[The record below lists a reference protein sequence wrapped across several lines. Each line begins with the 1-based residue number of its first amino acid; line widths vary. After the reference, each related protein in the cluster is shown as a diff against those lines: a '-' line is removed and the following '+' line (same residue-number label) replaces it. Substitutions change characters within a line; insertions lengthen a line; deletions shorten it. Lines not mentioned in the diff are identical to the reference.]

1 MSFIIKRKVLITM
14 LFTGLTMLGW
24 FSYKQLSVELYPNA
38 QIPFLFVN
46 VGSMLEVDPE
56 YMEKQAIIP
65 LEGAIGTLAGVDKI
79 ESSAGQQQGTIRIS
93 YDKSTNIKLAYL
105 KLIEKVDEIRGTL
118 PEEFMVQVFKFDL
131 EQLNNMFMTIQARGS
146 GGVDRVRHVVEQ
158 EIVNKFKNVSGI
170 SNAEIFGGR
179 VKSVDIILKE
189 DVCKAYNIT
198 PADVRSAINANSM
211 ARKYVGKVN
220 ENNTLHAVNIVSE
233 FVNVNELYDVVII
246 KSGNVKL
253 KDISTIR
260 FGLKEQDSYSR
271 VNGKE
276 AVTIQLTRDSQSN
289 IIELAETVEALI
301 ASLNEEFSSK
311 DIQLVIQNNSAEIM
325 EKNIDLIIELA
336 LVGGILAVFI
346 LWIFLRN
353 LKLVIAVALAIPIS
367 VYTAFNFFY
376 AYDITINSLTLL
388 GMALA
393 IGMLLDNSVVVLENI
408 YRLAAKNIGTAKAV
422 VQGTK
427 EVARSIIA
435 ATLTTVTVFLPF
447 VFSSNFFI
455 GLLGKHIGVSIIS
468 TLLVSLGVA
477 LLFIPMI
484 TYVFLT
490 IQKSTNNIV
499 FERISSNNRMIQ
511 VYLVFLKTSM
521 RNPGKVIIGA
531 LGIFFITLIISL
543 GISTLTTEEPEIKDI
558 NLYVTMPGGTT
569 LENTDLLIAEVEK
582 KLDSIQEKKDIISQV
597 YQEEAV
603 LTISLVD
610 DYRDV
615 RNMDIPQIKN
625 DILENLDDFKQAQFD
640 WEPPASG
647 RRFGS
652 GGFDDDDGM
661 ARILGI
667 GIQQEKIII
676 KGQDFEQMQNKA
688 HDIEYYLGQISSIK
702 RINIKL
708 PEKRPE
714 VQLLLDKQL
723 MSLYDIPVTSVL
735 SELNSFQP
743 GFSSGVLLKQDGE
756 DYDIQIKMPDIDEEV
771 TDRNIHDLKTLN
783 VKGASGSVF
792 ELQNISD
799 FNFTTGLSTIKRK
812 NQEKQI
818 VITYEFLDE
827 VNDENDLLTSAR
839 AEVDD
844 LIESISLNSDM
855 VIEVIHEDDDLGE
868 FGFLLLMAVLL
879 IYMILASVFESATM
893 PVVMM
898 FSIPL
903 AAIGSLILLI
913 LTGTSIMNANVFT
926 GFLILL
932 GIVVNNG
939 IIMIDYTRVLQ
950 KRGYRETRALM
961 TAGLARVR
969 PILITA
975 ITTIIALLPL
985 ALGKA
990 EYVTQIGVPFAITV
1004 IGGLALSTILTL
1016 VFIPTFYSGLQ
1027 SSLNWIK
1034 EQHIIIRIVQIIL
1047 WVAGTY
1053 YIYIEVDSKVWQ
1065 LIYFIVLVITVPATI
1080 YFIKSSLRKANENLI
1095 PENTP
1100 LKIKIRNIVKIYD
1113 WDNKLTREWKSGIN
1127 IRKRL
1132 GIHNSSSV
1140 AGIVAGLIW
1149 QLPVIAFSYYFI
1161 YYHIESGFWY
1171 FILQVVFYILVNS
1184 LLNPLKVYFRDKSR
1198 NKILKVV
1205 FALILGA
1212 YYWIYPGVA
1221 MYSFYSIYSLIGF
1234 VIPAVIIWY
1243 LASAVK
1249 NTAENLHRK
1258 NTDVN
1263 RLKGWFKGIR
1273 KMYFRFVLVIP
1284 VLGKK
1289 KKPFKAV
1296 TGVNFDIENGMF
1308 GLLGPNGAGKSTL
1321 MRVICG
1327 ILEPSYGQITIN
1339 DIDLKKNREELQGLI
1354 GYLPQEFGMYENMT
1368 AWDFL
1373 NYIGVLKKLYDNET
1387 RKNRVEYVLKAV
1399 HMYNNRNEKIGSFSG
1414 GMKQRIG
1421 IAQILLHL
1429 PCILV
1434 VDEPTAGLDP
1444 RERIRFRNLLV
1455 ELSKERIVIFSTH
1468 IIEDVA
1474 SSCNR
1479 VAVMKKGGVVYLG
1492 RPIDMAEIAKGKI
1505 WSMNMSADEYEK
1517 SKDSLT
1523 VIHHMRENDII
1534 RIRCLSE
1541 SKPGADAIPVK
1552 ANLEDAYLYLLKNGN
1567 TYDQNSINDNGNVP
1581 LSLNNAD
1588 NKQ

>member
-1 MSFIIKRKVLITM
+1 M
-14 LFTGLTMLGW
+14 LFTALTMLGW

-46 VGSMLEVDPE
+46 VGSALEVDPN
-56 YMEKQAIIP
+56 YMEKQAVIP
-65 LEGAIGTLAGVDKI
+65 LEGAIGTLNGVEKI
-79 ESSAGQQQGTIRIS
+79 ESTAGQRQGTIRVS
-93 YDKSTNIKLAYL
+93 YDKSTNLKLAYL
-105 KLIEKVDEIRGTL
+105 KLIEKIDEVKGSL

-131 EQLNNMFMTIQARGS
+131 EQLNNMFMTIQARGG

-158 EIVNKFKNVSGI
+158 DIITKFRNVNGV

-179 VKSVDIILKE
+179 EKSVDIILKE
-189 DVCKAYNIT
+189 DICESYNIT
-198 PADVRSAINANSM
+198 PADVRSAINANSQ
-211 ARKYVGKVN
+211 ARTYVGKVR
-220 ENNTLHAVNIVSE
+220 ENNRLHAVNTISE
-233 FVNVNELYDVVII
+233 FININDLYEVVINNTDDI
-246 KSGNVKL
+246 KL
-253 KDISTIR
+253 KDIATIH
-260 FGLKEQDSYSR
+260 FGLKEQESYSR

-301 ASLNEEFSSK
+301 ASMNEEFSSK
-311 DIQLVIQNNSAEIM
+311 DIELVVQNNSAEIM

-336 LVGGILAVFI
+336 LIGGILAVFI

-353 LKLVIAVALAIPIS
+353 LKLVVAVALAIPIS
-367 VYTAFNFFY
+367 VYSAFNFFY
-376 AYDITINSLTLL
+376 AYDVTINSLTLL

-408 YRLAAKNIGTAKAV
+408 YRLAGKNIKTSTAV

-447 VFSSNFFI
+447 VFSTNFFI
-455 GLLGKHIGVSIIS
+455 ELLGKHIGVSIIS
-468 TLLVSLGVA
+468 TLLVSLAVA

-484 TYVFLT
+484 TYVFLSV
-490 IQKSTNNIV
+490 KSKSNSIV
-499 FERISSNNRMIQ
+499 FERISHHNRLIQ
-511 VYLVFLKTSM
+511 MYLVFLKTSM
-521 RNPGKVIIGA
+521 RNPGKIILGA
-531 LGIFFITLIISL
+531 LVAFFITLLISL
-543 GISTLTTEEPEIKDI
+543 TISTFSTEEPEIKDI

-582 KLDSIQEKKDIISQV
+582 KLDSLDERKDLLSQI
-597 YQEEAV
+597 YEEEAV
-603 LTISLVD
+603 LTIFLVD
-610 DYRDV
+610 DYKDV
-615 RNMDIPQIKN
+615 RNKDVPGIKN
-625 DILENLDDFKQAQFD
+625 DILERLKDFKQAEFS

-647 RRFGS
+647 QKFGS
-652 GGFDDDDGM
+652 GGFENDDGM

-667 GIQQEKIII
+667 GTQQEKVII
-676 KGQDFEQMQNKA
+676 KGQDYDQMQNKA
-688 HDIEYYLGQISSIK
+688 RDVEYFLRQITSIE
-702 RINIKL
+702 RINIQVQ
-708 PEKRPE
+708 EKRPE

-723 MSLYDIPVTSVL
+723 MSTYNIPLTSVL

-743 GFSSGVLLKQDGE
+743 SFSTGVFLKQDNE
-756 DYDIQIKMPDIDEEV
+756 EYDIQIKMPDVNEEI
-771 TDRNIHDLKTLN
+771 TDRNINDLKTLN
-783 VKGASGSVF
+783 VKGGAGTTF

-799 FNFTTGLSTIKRK
+799 FNLTTGLSTIKRK
-812 NQEKQI
+812 NQEKEI
-818 VITYEFLDE
+818 VVSYKFLDE
-827 VNDENDLLTSAR
+827 VNDENDLLTAAR

-844 LIESISLNSDM
+844 IIENLSLGSEM
-855 VIEVIHEDDDLGE
+855 IIEVVHEDDDLGE

-879 IYMILASVFESATM
+879 IYMILASVFESFTM
-893 PVVMM
+893 PIVMM

-950 KRGYRETRALM
+950 KRGYNQTRALM

-975 ITTIIALLPL
+975 ITTIIALIPL

-1004 IGGLALSTILTL
+1004 IGGLALSTLLTL

-1027 SSLNWIK
+1027 SALSWMREQSIYIK
-1034 EQHIIIRIVQIIL
+1034 IVQAAA
-1047 WVAGTY
+1047 WAVGSY
-1053 YIYIEVDSKVWQ
+1053 YIYAEVDSKVWM
-1065 LIYFIVLVITVPATI
+1065 LIYFIVLVIAVPATI
-1080 YFIKSSLRKANENLI
+1080 YFIKTSLRKANEKLI
-1095 PENTP
+1095 GEDQP
-1100 LKIKIRNIVKIYD
+1100 LFIEIRNIVKIYD
-1113 WDNKLTREWKSGIN
+1113 WDNRFTREWKSGLN

-1132 GIHNSSSV
+1132 GIHNTASGSTIL
-1140 AGIVAGLIW
+1140 GGLIW
-1149 QLPVIAFSYYFI
+1149 QLPLIAFSYYVVYF
-1161 YYHIESGFWY
+1161 HTESGFWY
-1171 FILQVVFYILVNS
+1171 FILQMVFYILAVT
-1184 LLNPLKVYFRDKSR
+1184 LLSPAKTYASKPSSPKVLRISVKTIFG
-1198 NKILKVV
+1198 L
-1205 FALILGA
+1205 F
-1212 YYWIYPGVA
+1212 YWLYPAIA
-1221 MYSFYSIYSLIGF
+1221 MYSFYDIYSLIGL
-1234 VIPAVIIWY
+1234 VIPTGILWY
-1243 LASAVK
+1243 LATAVK
-1249 NTAENLHRK
+1249 YTSDNIHK
-1258 NTDVN
+1258 NNVDIN

-1273 KMYFRFVLVIP
+1273 KLFYRFVLVIP
-1284 VLGKK
+1284 VIGKK
-1289 KKPFKAV
+1289 KTPFKAV
-1296 TGVNFDIENGMF
+1296 KSVNINIENGMF

-1321 MRVICG
+1321 MRIICG

-1339 DIDLKKNREELQGLI
+1339 DIDLKENREELQGLI

-1373 NYIGVLKKLYDNET
+1373 NYLGILKKIYNKEE
-1387 RKNRVEYVLKAV
+1387 REKRVEYVLNAV
-1399 HMYNNRNEKIGSFSG
+1399 HMYENRNGKIGSFSG

-1429 PCILV
+1429 PRILV

-1474 SSCNR
+1474 SSCNK

-1492 RPIDMAEIAKGKI
+1492 RPIDMAEIAEGKI
-1505 WSMNMSADEYEK
+1505 WTINMSVEDYENN
-1517 SKDSLT
+1517 KDKLT

-1534 RIRCLSE
+1534 RVRCLSDE
-1541 SKPGADAIPVK
+1541 LPYKNAQKVK
-1552 ANLEDAYLYLLKNGN
+1552 ANLEDAYLYLLKKGNGLKV
-1567 TYDQNSINDNGNVP
+1567 DE
-1581 LSLNNAD
+1581 
-1588 NKQ
+1588 

>member
-1 MSFIIKRKVLITM
+1 M
-14 LFTGLTMLGW
+14 LFTALTMLGW

-46 VGSMLEVDPE
+46 VGSALEVDPE

-65 LEGAIGTLAGVDKI
+65 IEGAVGTLAGVDKI
-79 ESSAGQQQGTIRIS
+79 ESTAGQQQGTIRVS

-105 KLIEKVDEIRGTL
+105 KLIEKIDEIRGTL

-131 EQLNNMFMTIQARGS
+131 EQLNNMFMTIQARGG

-158 EIVNKFKNVSGI
+158 EIVNKFKNINGI

-179 VKSVDIILKE
+179 EKSVDIILKE
-189 DVCKAYNIT
+189 DVCKGYNIT
-198 PADVRSAINANSM
+198 PADVRSAINSNSL
-211 ARKYVGKVN
+211 ARTYVGKVT
-220 ENNTLHAVNIVSE
+220 ENNQLHSVNVVCE
-233 FVNVNELYDVVII
+233 FVNVNDLYEVVII
-246 KSGNVKL
+246 ESGDVKL
-253 KDISTIR
+253 KDIATIN

-276 AVTIQLTRDSQSN
+276 AVTIQLTRDSQAN
-289 IIELAETVEALI
+289 IIELAETTEKLI
-301 ASLNEEFSSK
+301 ASLNEEFSRK

-336 LVGGILAVFI
+336 MIGGILAIFI
-346 LWIFLRN
+346 LWVFLRN

-408 YRLAAKNIGTAKAV
+408 YRLAAKKISPAIAV

-427 EVARSIIA
+427 EVSRSIIA

-447 VFSSNFFI
+447 LFSSNFFI

-468 TLLVSLGVA
+468 TLIVSLAVA

-490 IQKSTNNIV
+490 WKKSSNEII
-499 FERISSNNRMIQ
+499 FERISHHNRLIQ
-511 VYLVFLKTSM
+511 IYLVFLKTSM
-521 RNPGKVIIGA
+521 RNPGKVIMGA
-531 LGIFFITLIISL
+531 LGVFFITLLISL
-543 GISTLTTEEPEIKDI
+543 GISTFSTEEPEIKDL

-582 KLDSIQEKKDIISQV
+582 KLDSLQEKKDVLSQI
-597 YQEEAV
+597 YEEEAV
-603 LTISLVD
+603 LTITLSD
-610 DYRDV
+610 EYRDI
-615 RNMDIPQIKN
+615 RNMSIPNIKN
-625 DILENLDDFKQAQFD
+625 DIIESLQDFKQAEFTCD
-640 WEPPASG
+640 PSATG
-647 RRFGS
+647 NRFGN
-652 GGFDDDDGM
+652 GGFDDVDGM

-667 GIQQEKIII
+667 GTQQEKILI
-676 KGQDFEQMQNKA
+676 KGQDFAQMQNKA
-688 HDIEYYLGQISSIK
+688 QDIEYYLNQISSIK
-702 RINIKL
+702 RINIKV

-714 VQLLLDKQL
+714 VQLLFDKQL

-743 GFSSGVLLKQDGE
+743 SFSSGVLLKQGNE
-756 DYDIQIKMPDIDEEV
+756 EYDIQIKMPELDETV

-783 VKGASGSVF
+783 VRGSTGSTF

-818 VITYEFLDE
+818 EISYEFLDE
-827 VNDENDLLTSAR
+827 VKDENDLLTAAR

-844 LIESISLNSDM
+844 LISTISLSSDM
-855 VIEVIHEDDDLGE
+855 VIEVIHEDDELGE
-868 FGFLLLMAVLL
+868 FGFLLLMAVML
-879 IYMILASVFESATM
+879 IYMILASVFESFTM

-975 ITTIIALLPL
+975 ITTIIALIPL

-1004 IGGLALSTILTL
+1004 IGGLALSTLLTL

-1027 SSLNWIK
+1027 SALSWIK
-1034 EQHIIIRIVQIIL
+1034 EQPVFIKAIQIIL
-1047 WVAGTY
+1047 WVVGTY
-1053 YIYIEVDSKVWQ
+1053 YIYTEVDSKVWM
-1065 LIYFIVLVITVPATI
+1065 LIYFIVLIISVPTAI
-1080 YFIKSSLRKANENLI
+1080 YFIKTSLRKASEKLI
-1095 PENTP
+1095 DDDKPILIE
-1100 LKIKIRNIVKIYD
+1100 IRNVVKIYD
-1113 WDNKLTREWKSGIN
+1113 WDNRFSREWKSGLN

-1132 GIHNSSSV
+1132 GIHDTSSKSS
-1140 AGIVAGLIW
+1140 ILAGLIW
-1149 QLPVIAFSYYFI
+1149 QLPVIAFSYYLI
-1161 YYHIESGFWY
+1161 YFHIESGFWY
-1171 FILQVVFYILVNS
+1171 FILQMVFYVLVIGMLSS
-1184 LLNPLKVYFRDKSR
+1184 LKTHLTSSKR
-1198 NKILKVV
+1198 NKIVRLFSRVI
-1205 FALILGA
+1205 FGSF
-1212 YYWIYPGVA
+1212 YWLYPGIA
-1221 MYSFYSIYSLIGF
+1221 MYSFYSIYSLPGL
-1234 VIPAVIIWY
+1234 VIPVGIIWY
-1243 LASAVK
+1243 LASAIKV
-1249 NTAENLHRK
+1249 TADNLHNNK
-1258 NTDVN
+1258 VDVN
-1263 RLKGWFKGIR
+1263 RVKGWFKGIR
-1273 KMYFRFVLVIP
+1273 KMFYRFVLVIP

-1296 TGVNFDIENGMF
+1296 TGVKFDIENGMF

-1321 MRVICG
+1321 MRIICG

-1339 DIDLKKNREELQGLI
+1339 DIDLKENREELQGLI

-1373 NYIGVLKKLYDNET
+1373 NYIGVLKKLYDKKT
-1387 RKNRVEYVLKAV
+1387 RESRVEYVLKAV
-1399 HMYNNRNEKIGSFSG
+1399 HMYDNRNGKIGSFSG

-1429 PCILV
+1429 PRILV

-1455 ELSKERIVIFSTH
+1455 ELSKDRIVIFSTH

-1492 RPIDMAEIAKGKI
+1492 KPIEMADIAKGKI
-1505 WSMNMSADEYEK
+1505 WTMNLPVSEFE
-1517 SKDSLT
+1517 SIKDDLT
-1523 VIHHMRENDII
+1523 IIHHMRENEII
-1534 RIRCLSE
+1534 RVRCLSDSAPTE
-1541 SKPGADAIPVK
+1541 NAQSVK
-1552 ANLEDAYLYLLKNGN
+1552 ANLEDAYLYLLKRDIG
-1567 TYDQNSINDNGNVP
+1567 
-1581 LSLNNAD
+1581 LNRL
-1588 NKQ
+1588 

>member
-1 MSFIIKRKVLITM
+1 MNFIIKRKVLITM
-14 LFTGLTMLGW
+14 LFTALTMLGW

-38 QIPFLFVN
+38 QIPFLFIN
-46 VGSMLEVDPE
+46 VGSALEVDPE

-65 LEGAIGTLAGVDKI
+65 IEGAVGTLEGVDKI
-79 ESSAGQQQGTIRIS
+79 ESTAGQQQGTIRVS

-105 KLIEKVDEIRGTL
+105 KLIEKIDEIRGTL

-131 EQLNNMFMTIQARGS
+131 EQLNNMFMTIQARGG

-158 EIVNKFKNVSGI
+158 EIVNKFKNLNGI

-179 VKSVDIILKE
+179 EKSVDIILKE
-189 DVCKAYNIT
+189 DVCKGYNIT
-198 PADVRSAINANSM
+198 PADVRSAINSNSL
-211 ARKYVGKVN
+211 ARTYVGKVT
-220 ENNTLHAVNIVSE
+220 ENNRLHSVNVVSE
-233 FVNVNELYDVVII
+233 FVNVNDLYEVVII
-246 KSGNVKL
+246 ESGDIKL
-253 KDISTIR
+253 KDIATIN

-276 AVTIQLTRDSQSN
+276 SVTIQLTRDSQAN
-289 IIELAETVEALI
+289 IIELAETTEKLI
-301 ASLNEEFSSK
+301 ASLNEEFSHK

-336 LVGGILAVFI
+336 MIGGLLAIFI
-346 LWIFLRN
+346 LWVFLRN

-408 YRLAAKNIGTAKAV
+408 YRLAAKKISPAIAV

-427 EVARSIIA
+427 EVSRSIIA

-447 VFSSNFFI
+447 LFSTNFFI

-468 TLLVSLGVA
+468 TLLVSLAVA

-490 IQKSTNNIV
+490 WKKSSNEII
-499 FERISSNNRMIQ
+499 FERISHHNRLIQ
-511 VYLVFLKTSM
+511 IYLVFLKTSM
-521 RNPGKVIIGA
+521 RNPGKVIMGA
-531 LGIFFITLIISL
+531 LGVFFVTLLISL
-543 GISTLTTEEPEIKDI
+543 GISTFSTEEPEIKDI

-582 KLDSIQEKKDIISQV
+582 KLDSLQEKKDVLSQI
-597 YQEEAV
+597 YEEEAV
-603 LTISLVD
+603 LTITLSD
-610 DYRDV
+610 DYRDI
-615 RNMDIPQIKN
+615 RNMSIPSIKN
-625 DILENLDDFKQAQFD
+625 DIIESLQDFKQAEFTWD
-640 WEPPASG
+640 PPATG
-647 RRFGS
+647 NRFGS

-667 GIQQEKIII
+667 GTQQEKILI
-676 KGQDFEQMQNKA
+676 KGQDFNQMQNKA
-688 HDIEYYLGQISSIK
+688 QDIEYYLGQISSIK
-702 RINIKL
+702 RINIKV

-714 VQLLLDKQL
+714 VQLLFDKQL

-743 GFSSGVLLKQDGE
+743 SFSSGVLLKQGNE
-756 DYDIQIKMPDIDEEV
+756 EFDIQIKMPELDETV

-783 VKGASGSVF
+783 VRGSTGSTF

-818 VITYEFLDE
+818 EISYEFLDE
-827 VNDENDLLTSAR
+827 VNDENDLLTAAR

-844 LIESISLNSDM
+844 LISTISLSSDM
-855 VIEVIHEDDDLGE
+855 VVEVVHEDDELGE
-868 FGFLLLMAVLL
+868 FGFLLLMAVML
-879 IYMILASVFESATM
+879 IYMILASVFESFTM
-893 PVVMM
+893 PIVMM

-975 ITTIIALLPL
+975 ITTIIALIPL
-985 ALGKA
+985 AMGKA

-1004 IGGLALSTILTL
+1004 IGGLALSTLLTL

-1027 SSLNWIK
+1027 SALSWIK
-1034 EQHIIIRIVQIIL
+1034 EQSVIIKTIQIIL
-1047 WVAGTY
+1047 WVVGTY
-1053 YIYIEVDSKVWQ
+1053 YIYTEVDSKVWM
-1065 LIYFIVLVITVPATI
+1065 LIYFIVLIISVPTAI
-1080 YFIKSSLRKANENLI
+1080 YFIKTSLRKASENLI
-1095 PENTP
+1095 ADDQPILIE
-1100 LKIKIRNIVKIYD
+1100 IRNVVKIYD
-1113 WDNKLTREWKSGIN
+1113 WDNRFSREWKSGLN

-1132 GIHNSSSV
+1132 GIHDTSSKSS
-1140 AGIVAGLIW
+1140 ILAGLIW
-1149 QLPVIAFSYYFI
+1149 QLPVIAFSYYLI
-1161 YYHIESGFWY
+1161 YFHIESGFWY
-1171 FILQVVFYILVNS
+1171 FILQMVFYVLVIGMLSS
-1184 LLNPLKVYFRDKSR
+1184 LKTHLISSKR
-1198 NKILKVV
+1198 NKIIRLFSRVI
-1205 FALILGA
+1205 FGSF
-1212 YYWIYPGVA
+1212 YWLYPGIA
-1221 MYSFYSIYSLIGF
+1221 IYSFYSIYSLPGL
-1234 VIPAVIIWY
+1234 VIPVGIIWY
-1243 LASAVK
+1243 LASAIKV
-1249 NTAENLHRK
+1249 TADNLHNNK
-1258 NTDVN
+1258 VDVN
-1263 RLKGWFKGIR
+1263 RVKGWFKGIR
-1273 KMYFRFVLVIP
+1273 KMFYRFVLVIP

-1296 TGVNFDIENGMF
+1296 TGVKFDIENGMF

-1321 MRVICG
+1321 MRIICG

-1339 DIDLKKNREELQGLI
+1339 DIDLKENREELQGLI

-1373 NYIGVLKKLYDNET
+1373 NYIGVLKKLYDKKT
-1387 RKNRVEYVLKAV
+1387 RENRVEYVLKAV
-1399 HMYNNRNEKIGSFSG
+1399 HMYDNRNGKIGSFSG

-1429 PCILV
+1429 PRILV

-1455 ELSKERIVIFSTH
+1455 ELSKDRIVIFSTH

-1492 RPIDMAEIAKGKI
+1492 KPIEMADIAKGKI
-1505 WSMNMSADEYEK
+1505 WTMNLPVYEFE
-1517 SKDSLT
+1517 SIKDNLT
-1523 VIHHMRENDII
+1523 IIHHMRENDII
-1534 RIRCLSE
+1534 RVRCLS
-1541 SKPGADAIPVK
+1541 DASPVENAQSVK
-1552 ANLEDAYLYLLKNGN
+1552 ANLEDAYLYLLKR
-1567 TYDQNSINDNGNVP
+1567 DNG
-1581 LSLNNAD
+1581 LNRL
-1588 NKQ
+1588 

>member
-1 MSFIIKRKVLITM
+1 MNFIIKRKILITM
-14 LFTGLTMLGW
+14 LFTALTMLGW

-38 QIPFLFVN
+38 TVPFLFVN
-46 VGSMLEVDPE
+46 VGSALEVDPN

-65 LEGAIGTLAGVDKI
+65 LEGAIGTLLGVDKI
-79 ESSAGQQQGTIRIS
+79 ESTAGQRQGTIRIS
-93 YDKSTNIKLAYL
+93 YSKETNVKMAYL
-105 KLIEKVDEIRGTL
+105 KLIEKIDVVKGTL
-118 PEEFMVQVFKFDL
+118 PEEFVVQVFKFDL

-158 EIVNKFKNVSGI
+158 DIIGKFKNVNGI

-179 VKSVDIILKE
+179 EKSVDIILKE
-189 DVCKAYNIT
+189 DICNSYNIT
-198 PADVRSAINANSM
+198 PADVRSAINSNSL
-211 ARKYVGKVN
+211 ARTYVGKVSH
-220 ENNTLHAVNIVSE
+220 NNRLHTINAVCE
-233 FVNVNELYDVVII
+233 FTNVNELYDVVIVEE
-246 KSGNVKL
+246 NDLKL
-253 KDISTIR
+253 RDIATIN

-271 VNGKE
+271 VNGLE

-289 IIELAETVEALI
+289 IIELAETVENLI
-301 ASLNEEFSSK
+301 ASLNEEMSKK
-311 DIQLVIQNNSAEIM
+311 DIELVIQNNSAEIM
-325 EKNIDLIIELA
+325 EKNIDLIIELS
-336 LVGGILAVFI
+336 LIGGILAVFI

-353 LKLVIAVALAIPIS
+353 LKLVVAVALAIPIS

-408 YRLAAKNIGTAKAV
+408 YRLAAKNIKTSTAV

-427 EVARSIIA
+427 EVSRSIIA

-447 VFSSNFFI
+447 LFSSNFFI

-468 TLLVSLGVA
+468 TLIVSLAVA

-484 TYVFLT
+484 TYVFLSWR
-490 IQKSTNNIV
+490 KDSNAIV
-499 FERISSNNRMIQ
+499 FERISHHNRLIQ

-521 RNPGKVIIGA
+521 RNPGRVILGA
-531 LGIFFITLIISL
+531 LGAFFIALLISL
-543 GISTLTTEEPEIKDI
+543 GISTFATQEPEIKDI

-582 KLDSIQEKKDIISQV
+582 KLDSIEEKKDILSQI
-597 YQEEAV
+597 YEEEAV
-603 LTISLVD
+603 LTISLID
-610 DYRDV
+610 DYHDK
-615 RNMDIPQIKN
+615 RNMGIPAIKN
-625 DILENLDDFKQAQFD
+625 DILENLKDFKQAEFD
-640 WEPPASG
+640 WNPPSSG
-647 RRFGS
+647 NRFGN

-667 GIQQEKIII
+667 GTQEEKVII
-676 KGQDFEQMQNKA
+676 KGQDFDQMQNKA
-688 HDIEYYLGQISSIK
+688 RDVEYYLGQISSIK
-702 RINIKL
+702 RINIKV

-714 VQLLLDKQL
+714 VQMLFDKQL
-723 MSLYDIPVTSVL
+723 MSTYDIPLTSVL
-735 SELNSFQP
+735 TELNSFQP
-743 GFSSGVLLKQDGE
+743 SFSSGGVLKQDNE
-756 DYDIQIKMPDIDEEV
+756 EYDIQIKVPDVNTEI
-771 TDRNIHDLKTLN
+771 TDRNINDLKTLN
-783 VKGASGSVF
+783 VRGSTGSTF

-818 VITYEFLDE
+818 VVSYQFLDE
-827 VNDENDLLTSAR
+827 VVDENDLLIAAR

-844 LIESISLNSDM
+844 IIESMSVSSDM
-855 VIEVIHEDDDLGE
+855 VIEVVHEDDELGE
-868 FGFLLLMAVLL
+868 FGFLLLMAVML
-879 IYMILASVFESATM
+879 IYMILASVFESFTM
-893 PVVMM
+893 PIVMM

-950 KRGYRETRALM
+950 KRGYSQTRALM

-975 ITTIIALLPL
+975 ITTIIALIPL
-985 ALGKA
+985 AMGKA

-1004 IGGLALSTILTL
+1004 IGGLALSTLLTL

-1027 SSLNWIK
+1027 SALSWMR
-1034 EQHIIIRIVQIIL
+1034 EQKIIIKILQTIL
-1047 WVAGTY
+1047 WVIGAY
-1053 YIYIEVDSKVWQ
+1053 YIFTEVDSKVWQ
-1065 LIYFIVLVITVPATI
+1065 LIYFILLVIAVPATI
-1080 YFIKSSLRKANENLI
+1080 YFIKTSLRKANEKLI
-1095 PENTP
+1095 DEDQP
-1100 LKIKIRNIVKIYD
+1100 LLIEIRNIVKIYD
-1113 WDNKLTREWKSGIN
+1113 WDSQFMREWKSGLN

-1132 GIHNSSSV
+1132 GIHNTASGSTIL
-1140 AGIVAGLIW
+1140 GGLIW
-1149 QLPVIAFSYYFI
+1149 QLPLIAFSYYLI
-1161 YYHIESGFWY
+1161 YHHIENGFWY
-1171 FILQVVFYILVNS
+1171 FILQMIFYILVLV
-1184 LLNPLKVYFRDKSR
+1184 LLAPLRTYARNLKKQRFVKVSINIIFE
-1198 NKILKVV
+1198 V
-1205 FALILGA
+1205 F
-1212 YYWIYPGVA
+1212 YWIYPA
-1221 MYSFYSIYSLIGF
+1221 IASYSFYSLYSLVGL
-1234 VIPAVIIWY
+1234 VIPFGILWY
-1243 LASAVK
+1243 LATSIK
-1249 NTAENLHRK
+1249 YTSDNIHRN

-1273 KMYFRFVLVIP
+1273 KLYYRFVMVIP

-1289 KKPFKAV
+1289 KTPFKAV
-1296 TGVNFDIENGMF
+1296 QSVNFNIENGMF

-1321 MRVICG
+1321 MRIICG
-1327 ILEPSYGQITIN
+1327 ILEPSYGQISIN
-1339 DIDLKKNREELQGLI
+1339 GIDLKENREELQGLI

-1373 NYIGVLKKLYDNET
+1373 NYLGILKKLYDKEERT
-1387 RKNRVEYVLKAV
+1387 KRVEYVLKAV
-1399 HMYNNRNEKIGSFSG
+1399 HMYENKDGKIGSFSG

-1429 PCILV
+1429 PRILV

-1505 WSMNMSADEYEK
+1505 WTMNMTAEDYEK
-1517 SKDSLT
+1517 VKDDLI

-1534 RIRCLSE
+1534 RVRCLSDDPPVE
-1541 SKPGADAIPVK
+1541 NAQVVK
-1552 ANLEDAYLYLLKNGN
+1552 ANLEDAYLYLLKKGMKES
-1567 TYDQNSINDNGNVP
+1567 NST
-1581 LSLNNAD
+1581 SE
-1588 NKQ
+1588 